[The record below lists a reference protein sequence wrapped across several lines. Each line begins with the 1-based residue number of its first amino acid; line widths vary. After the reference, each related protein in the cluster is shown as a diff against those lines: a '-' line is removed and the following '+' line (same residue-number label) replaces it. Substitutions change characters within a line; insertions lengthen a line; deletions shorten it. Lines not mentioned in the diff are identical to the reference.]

1 MTAMLAHNRLCR
13 FFEAQAAASAA
24 VAAGSSGA
32 ASAAVAAGPSGAASA
47 AVAADPSGG
56 PATVAA
62 EQATEAAPKSD
73 REFVASEKPRGDKE
87 RKQEPHE
94 TKKTQAEDREHTAGA
109 AFVRLGASSK
119 SKARRGGK
127 RDILR
132 GESKPTTESGVG
144 RSCGQRGARGGH
156 RDTKEGTES
165 QESNTR

>member
-24 VAAGSSGA
+24 VAAGS
-32 ASAAVAAGPSGAASA
+32 SGAASA

-87 RKQEPHE
+87 RKQNTHKTKEP
-94 TKKTQAEDREHTAGA
+94 QAEDRGHTAEIG
-109 AFVRLGASSK
+109 VRS
-119 SKARRGGK
+119 
-127 RDILR
+127 
-132 GESKPTTESGVG
+132 
-144 RSCGQRGARGGH
+144 
-156 RDTKEGTES
+156 
-165 QESNTR
+165 